1 MVSPCKKRSTIDL
14 LQKCMRR
21 FLIYQCNFGA
31 FTIRS
36 MQRHYGVGWP
46 KSMDKM
52 AIFEFLLEDVH
63 LQRYNFFITIYTPP
77 AFQNII
83 EKCTLL
89 VVLSMFDD
97 NVLCKEQYLAF
108 DE

>member
-1 MVSPCKKRSTIDL
+1 
-14 LQKCMRR
+14 
-21 FLIYQCNFGA
+21 
-31 FTIRS
+31 